1 MIICCGEAL
10 IDMLPIEISSQKEQ
24 KGTAYQPVS
33 GGAIFNTAIALGRL
47 GAKTGFCGGISTDL
61 FGEQL
66 CQSLSESNVDY
77 SYAARQEA
85 PTTLS
90 FVKVTD
96 GQASYAFYD
105 ENTAGK
111 LFQRNNI
118 KEIPTDA
125 EAFHFGAISLIQEP
139 CGTTFEDLVTS
150 AHEKCVLSFDPNIR
164 TSFITDPDGY
174 RQRIKR
180 LLSISD
186 IIKVSDEDLLWLS
199 PETKPEDFAQQ
210 QLRQGA
216 SIVLFTEGSQGATV
230 YSQNSTI
237 KLESNKVKVKDTI
250 GAGDSFNAGFL
261 SSLSEQGILSKSKL
275 KDLTEQQLSIALNKA
290 NRVAAFTVTQSGAV
304 PPWTDELTNID

>member
-47 GAKTGFCGGISTDL
+47 GVKTGFCGGISTDL

-66 CQSLSESNVDY
+66 CQSLSQSSVDY
-77 SYAARQEA
+77 SYSHRQAA

-90 FVKVTD
+90 FVKFTD

-111 LFQRNNI
+111 LFQRHNI
-118 KEIPTDA
+118 KKIPRDL

-139 CGTTFEDLVTS
+139 CGTAFEDLVTS
-150 AHEKCVLSFDPNIR
+150 AKDNCVLSFDPNIR
-164 TSFITDPDGY
+164 TSFITDSDGY
-174 RQRIKR
+174 RQRINR

-186 IIKVSDEDLLWLS
+186 IIKVSDEDLSWLS

-210 QLRQGA
+210 QLQQGA
-216 SIVLFTEGSQGATV
+216 SIVLFTEGSQGATAFGKHA
-230 YSQNSTI
+230 SL
-237 KLESNKVKVKDTI
+237 KLESKKVEVKDTI

-261 SSLSEQGILSKSKL
+261 SCLSEQGLLSKSCL
-275 KDLTEQQLSIALNKA
+275 KDLTEQQLSVALDKA
-290 NRVAAFTVTQSGAV
+290 NKVAAFTVTRNGAV
-304 PPWTDELTNID
+304 PPWAKELASIE